1 MTIQEIAK
9 EFGLEITDQE
19 ANLLLK
25 IAKLPTSDIDKL
37 FNAIAIEN
45 VFDLNKKN
53 QNTLF

>member
-9 EFGLEITDQE
+9 EFGLDITAQE
-19 ANLLLK
+19 ADLLLK
-25 IAKLPTSDIDKL
+25 VAKLPTSDIDKL
-37 FNAIAIEN
+37 FNAIAIED